1 MGRDVFPGER
11 LRGVSTTTAA
21 FALVLVTLAAIGVYS
36 TVGTSFRP
44 SSNTPTCVGTTTTV
58 TVPLNRTSTTVQT
71 CSVTQ
76 VVLGAGGLL
85 RIRQRQQPLRPR
97 SPSQF
102 SCRLVHQWH
111 NHCDLSGRPQG
122 HLQSCTGP
130 RALHNRDS
138 LGAAENESH
147 VNLQ

>member
-76 VVLGAGGLL
+76 VVLGAGGCYEYGNGSSLCV
-85 RIRQRQQPLRPR
+85 RGAPASSVADSYINGTIIVTYPDGHKVTCNPA
-97 SPSQF
+97 
-102 SCRLVHQWH
+102 
-111 NHCDLSGRPQG
+111 QG
-122 HLQSCTGP
+122 QGP
-130 RALHNRDS
+130 CII
-138 LGAAENESH
+138 GIP
-147 VNLQ
+147 

>member
-76 VVLGAGGLL
+76 VVLGAGGCYEYGNGSSLCV
-85 RIRQRQQPLRPR
+85 RGAPASSVADSYINGTIIVTYPDGHK
-97 SPSQF
+97 SPAILH
-102 SCRLVHQWH
+102 RAK
-111 NHCDLSGRPQG
+111 
-122 HLQSCTGP
+122 GP
-130 RALHNRDS
+130 
-138 LGAAENESH
+138 
-147 VNLQ
+147 V